1 LLFEILNFL
10 FFIILNRR
18 KLMSFQTPGSAMGAI
33 ACRGANPDFILPCWW
48 LAAAKMDVP
57 GFSFIISFFILFYL
71 FY

>member
-1 LLFEILNFL
+1 
-10 FFIILNRR
+10 
-18 KLMSFQTPGSAMGAI
+18 MSFQTPGSAMGAI